1 MTGNFRLLAF
11 LSVLGLMVF
20 FSSCAGSRSYG
31 NRSDK
36 YARAKQ
42 NRSGKRTVTYREKA
56 RPETVKKNSEE
67 KDKMYRVYKASP
79 SSAASVKRDEI
90 VNTAQ
95 KYLGIPYKYAGK
107 TPQEGFDCSGFAN
120 FIYTQNGF
128 RTAGPSHELAMMGVY
143 KPREDLESGDL
154 IFFGRENRI
163 SHVGIVVSNREQGL
177 VFIHSSSSSGIKTDE
192 VNGSEYWNS
201 RYLFGR
207 DLLSTLMAS
216 N

>member
-1 MTGNFRLLAF
+1 MTGNLRWLAF
-11 LSVLGLMVF
+11 IGVLGLMVLI
-20 FSSCAGSRSYG
+20 SSCSGSQSYG

-36 YARAKQ
+36 YARSKQ
-42 NRSGKRTVTYREKA
+42 NRSGRGTITYREKG
-56 RPETVKKNSEE
+56 RPEKAEKSLEE
-67 KDKMYRVYKASP
+67 KEIMYRVHKANP
-79 SSAASVKRDEI
+79 SSTTSVKRDEI
-90 VNTAQ
+90 VNAAQ

-120 FIYTQNGF
+120 FIYNQNGF
-128 RTAGPSHELAMMGVY
+128 RTAGPSHELAMMGVF
-143 KPREDLESGDL
+143 KSREDLESGDL
-154 IFFGRENRI
+154 IFFGSENRI
-163 SHVGIVVSNREQGL
+163 SHVGIVVSNREHGL

-207 DLLSTLMAS
+207 DLLSTLMSS